1 MKFKQWPSWL
11 RMGIIF
17 LSIFLIIN
25 LISILLKSILVVV
38 ATNLIG
44 LFIVIQLGY
53 DFMNS
58 GTMLD
63 PYFFIMIFISSA
75 LWFALGALIG
85 FMKSKYKKQFSR
97 QKFLTLYYRSV
108 SLRDFFLQ
116 KKHITRI
123 QRFRLAGS
131 IQIFALQKLL

>member
-1 MKFKQWPSWL
+1 MQYYSEIFGSERYISTEKNIPCGMKFKQWPSWL

-85 FMKSKYKKQFSR
+85 FMKSKYKK
-97 QKFLTLYYRSV
+97 
-108 SLRDFFLQ
+108 
-116 KKHITRI
+116 
-123 QRFRLAGS
+123 
-131 IQIFALQKLL
+131 